1 MINDPFICQMHEKSP
16 YDGKTCSHRLGFH
29 SPILFLFHKRFEV
42 FTAHL
47 LDLLFAL
54 FLQKNQKSLHPRD
67 RAVKRIRFA
76 STPVLVPQVS
86 LQRLDSWKTDSLQGP
101 QNSLQTA
108 ARTLLLFPQHRPAKV
123 EQILCLCETYREGE
137 TGEVLLQ
144 VGHRGEVE
152 LGTKIASSTRSAASS
167 GGLFFDHACLLL
179 PILSANQAV
188 T

>member
-1 MINDPFICQMHEKSP
+1 MINDPFICQMHEESSC
-16 YDGKTCSHRLGFH
+16 GGQTCSHRLRFH

-54 FLQKNQKSLHPRD
+54 FLQKNQKQLHPRD
-67 RAVKRIRFA
+67 RAVKRVRFA
-76 STPVLVPQVS
+76 STAVLVPQVS
-86 LQRLDSWKTDSLQGP
+86 LQRLDSWKTDSFQGL

-108 ARTLLLFPQHRPAKV
+108 ARTLLLFAQHRSAKI

-137 TGEVLLQ
+137 TGEILLQ

-152 LGTKIASSTRSAASS
+152 LGTKIVSSAGSS
-167 GGLFFDHACLLL
+167 
-179 PILSANQAV
+179 
-188 T
+188 